1 MVGLM
6 REGEKMERL
15 RRRWFQDYGIQL
27 FEGSKTKK
35 GGTNEKIVDNTC
47 HAGVIST
54 SAYQAFKPLEY
65 RA

>member
-27 FEGSKTKK
+27 FEGSRQKK
-35 GGTNEKIVDNTC
+35 GGEQTRKSLTIRVML
-47 HAGVIST
+47 V
-54 SAYQAFKPLEY
+54 
-65 RA
+65 